1 MRRRSAISGP
11 GSDGGLSW
19 RSISLTRVS
28 SSSTLPPSASTS
40 PARATPPTNNPQIRI
55 WKRMLLL
62 GLRLG
67 LVVLVL
73 DDVLAVAHVEAV
85 FHVGGHDVPLLVAHH
100 LELEL
105 LALGGGEGPAGVD
118 VEPVPLE

>member
-40 PARATPPTNNPQIRI
+40 SARAVTPNTRIRSRT
-55 WKRMLLL
+55 RMLLL
-62 GLRLG
+62 GLRL
-67 LVVLVL
+67 LRLFVLAL
-73 DDVLAVAHVEAV
+73 DDVLAVADVEAV
-85 FHVGGHDVPLLVAHH
+85 LHVGGQDVPLLVADH

-105 LALGGGEGPAGVD
+105 LAL
-118 VEPVPLE
+118 